1 MSGGTMIRIYCM
13 KTKCCFSKAKQ
24 TATTNKQAKIPKFHI
39 ETQKMLD
46 KENNPEQK
54 E

>member
-1 MSGGTMIRIYCM
+1 M